1 VKKEISSKSPL
12 VGVTALGRKAMPSM
26 MRYVEA
32 PLTNLDIRL
41 LKGFYVSDKVEL
53 MNDQEKTEM
62 KEDMANKR
70 LQFHTNTHIHSRSYV
85 PKNREPAFDT

>member
-1 VKKEISSKSPL
+1 
-12 VGVTALGRKAMPSM
+12 MPSM

-41 LKGFYVSDKVEL
+41 LKGFYVSDKAEL

-70 LQFHTNTHIHSRSYV
+70 LQFHTQISIRSEA
-85 PKNREPAFDT
+85 PKNRDPVIET